1 MASRFPL
8 ARDSSLL
15 SEYRLHIM
23 FRVVGS
29 IHPPFGTGQKCPAGF
44 AEGLGNSEHPETRQ
58 WLDMVGN
65 VAFFIF

>member
-1 MASRFPL
+1 
-8 ARDSSLL
+8 
-15 SEYRLHIM
+15 M